1 MSSNNPS
8 QRFSQSNL
16 SRPNHSLFSQSLL
29 SAQDHPSFISPSID
43 SQKFPF
49 SFPCNSQRSQP
60 LSDPSQN
67 PYGLALSRPNYTT
80 PPPYQNYISETIPT
94 QDYAPFQNFRGPTN
108 SYHNNSQQH
117 QKYSL
122 SSLKKC
128 NIVKR
133 HPISQMEYENTIQ
146 QFPQA
151 GSMNIEKSANEEATS
166 QM

>member
-1 MSSNNPS
+1 MLANTTKPQPNSKILSIYDKSSSRGGGGSSLSTSMSSNPS

-67 PYGLALSRPNYTT
+67 PYGLPLSRLNYT
-80 PPPYQNYISETIPT
+80 PPYQGYIPETIPT
-94 QDYAPFQNFRGPTN
+94 QDFYPPYYRGPSN
-108 SYHNNSQQH
+108 SYNHSQQQQ
-117 QKYSL
+117 QKYSFL
-122 SSLKKC
+122 SSKKC
-128 NIVKR
+128 C
-133 HPISQMEYENTIQ
+133 
-146 QFPQA
+146 
-151 GSMNIEKSANEEATS
+151 
-166 QM
+166 